1 MNRQASPDGVNDAN
15 GADDANAGPWA
26 QAAGQGAGWIAAR
39 IPHAGRMCLL
49 DGVLRAAPSGIVCT
63 ASGHQAADHPL
74 RQHGRLGAACGVEYA
89 AQAMALHGAL
99 KTASGQDGRALNATE
114 SVADGERAGASARVG
129 YLVSLRQLA
138 LHVARLDDV
147 AGPLAISAEHLADN
161 GGHSV
166 YAFALHA
173 ASGQPLL
180 EGRAI
185 VLLDAAPRMSSLSL
199 TGS

>member
-1 MNRQASPDGVNDAN
+1 MNRPAHVLQAADEAHDAHTTRH
-15 GADDANAGPWA
+15 WA

-49 DGVLRAAPSGIVCT
+49 DGVVRAAPQGIVCT
-63 ASGHQAADHPL
+63 AHSHAAVDHPL

-99 KTASGQDGRALNATE
+99 KMAAGQEGRALKATE
-114 SVADGERAGASARVG
+114 NVAIGEHPTASVRVG

-138 LHVARLDDV
+138 LYVARLDDV
-147 AGPLAISAEHLADN
+147 PGPLTVRAEPLADS

-185 VLLDAAPRMSSLSL
+185 VLLDAAPRMSSRSL
-199 TGS
+199 VSGS